1 MRLYPIRLVSKRVL
15 LPLCTGKNMPQLSV
29 GDDAPQFTLP
39 AIDGTTFDMSAMKGK
54 RVILTFFRF
63 SSCPFCNIRI
73 NKILK
78 RWNEFADDT
87 VMVGVFDAKIGEL
100 TKRMKKHNPPFTVVA
115 DETYEQYLQNDV
127 KKSLLRVLWAPMRAP
142 LTMLQ
147 ALLKGYVPM
156 TLSISKL
163 STIPVDILIDE
174 NGKVVNAHYCKD
186 TVDHLPID
194 QLIAFSKGE

>member
-29 GDDAPQFTLP
+29 GDDAPNFTLP

-87 VMVGVFDAKIGEL
+87 VMVGIFDAKIGEL

>member
-1 MRLYPIRLVSKRVL
+1 
-15 LPLCTGKNMPQLSV
+15 MPQLSV

-73 NKILK
+73 HNIVK
-78 RWNEFADDT
+78 RWDEFGDDT

-115 DETYEQYLQNDV
+115 DETYEQYLQNL
-127 KKSLLRVLWAPMRAP
+127 SL
-142 LTMLQ
+142 
-147 ALLKGYVPM
+147 
-156 TLSISKL
+156 IH
-163 STIPVDILIDE
+163 I
-174 NGKVVNAHYCKD
+174 
-186 TVDHLPID
+186 
-194 QLIAFSKGE
+194 

>member
-1 MRLYPIRLVSKRVL
+1 
-15 LPLCTGKNMPQLSV
+15 MPMLTV
-29 GDDAPQFTLP
+29 GDNAPNLNLP
-39 AIDGTTFDMSAMKGK
+39 AIDGTTFKMSDMKGK

-87 VMVGVFDAKIGEL
+87 VMVGVFGAKIGEL